1 MSQSIN
7 FGNVSAVTFNGS
19 TVAKVNLNGS
29 QIWLGG
35 YSSSFSSGSRN
46 FPGSDKFGANQEKGF
61 SVLNTGTLAGT
72 LAPIGSRPA
81 NYEGYQIDEVLSH
94 YWSNGQS
101 AGTEVWIK
109 IKGHHSSSFLG
120 NVRIN
125 GRAMGGPNATVNENY
140 SNLTG
145 HTTKPS
151 GNFTWYRWYNF
162 SGLNSLL
169 SPNPSTLQLG

>member
-7 FGNVSAVTFNGS
+7 FGSVNTVNFNGS
-19 TVAKVNLNGS
+19 TVAKINLNGS

-35 YSSSFSSGSRN
+35 YSSSFASGSRN

-61 SVLNTGTLAGT
+61 SVLNTGSLAGS

-81 NYEGYQIDEVLSH
+81 NYNGVRIDEVLSH
-94 YWSNGQS
+94 YWSSGQS

-109 IKGHHSSSFLG
+109 VEGHRSSSFLG

-125 GRAMGGPNATVNENY
+125 GRAMGGPNSATHENY
-140 SNLTG
+140 SGLTG
-145 HTTKPS
+145 NTIRPS

>member
-19 TVAKVNLNGS
+19 TVAAVNLNGS
-29 QIWLGG
+29 QIWAGG

-46 FPGSDKFGANQEKGF
+46 FPGSDKFGANQEKGY
-61 SVLNTGTLAGT
+61 SALNTGALAGE
-72 LAPIGSRPA
+72 LAPIGSAPA
-81 NYEGYQIDEVLSH
+81 NYEGYVIQEVLSH
-94 YWSNGQS
+94 YWSDGQS

-109 IKGHHSSSFLG
+109 IAGHHNSSFLG

-125 GRAMGGPNATVNENY
+125 GRAMGSPNVTINENY
-140 SNLTG
+140 SNMTAQSI
-145 HTTKPS
+145 KPS

>member
-7 FGNVSAVTFNGS
+7 FGSVNTVNFNGS
-19 TVAKVNLNGS
+19 TVAKINLNGS

-35 YSSSFSSGSRN
+35 YSSTFSSGSRN
-46 FPGSDKFGANQEKGF
+46 FAGSDKFGANQEKGF
-61 SVLNTGTLAGT
+61 SVLSTGTLAGT

-125 GRAMGGPNATVNENY
+125 GRAMGSANTVVNENY
-140 SNLTG
+140 ANLTG
-145 HTTKPS
+145 TPTKPS
-151 GNFTWYRWYNF
+151 GNFTWYRWFNF